1 MHFYSIIYDELEILL
16 NFKKKSP
23 MIDLVV
29 NVTTLSLLRYKIKKL
44 VTRNLTLKTT
54 MTESVCF
61 IINFNGENQILEK
74 FDAKACM

>member
-16 NFKKKSP
+16 NLKKKSP

-61 IINFNGENQILEK
+61 IINFNGENPILEK

>member
-1 MHFYSIIYDELEILL
+1 
-16 NFKKKSP
+16 

-61 IINFNGENQILEK
+61 IINFNGENPILETCHIG
-74 FDAKACM
+74 FENNHI